1 MEEIKER
8 EGPMS
13 QEEFAEIERFAIDNG
28 LLETPFDVV
37 IKRSRASRHNLKNEA
52 TACIS

>member
-8 EGPMS
+8 EGPIS
-13 QEEFAEIERFAIDNG
+13 QETFAEIERFAIDNR

-37 IKRSRASRHNLKNEA
+37 IKKFSASRHHLKK
-52 TACIS
+52 

>member
-8 EGPMS
+8 EGHMS

-37 IKRSRASRHNLKNEA
+37 IKRFSASRHNLKNEA